1 MENNTSKKPN
11 YIELLEKAY
20 KEAVEGIKA
29 HGFTF
34 GETFHFSIP
43 NAEEELPIAS
53 KAIGIDLINTKLVQ
67 EVINYLKNNNRKHL
81 LLLGSVGTGK
91 TLLATKIIPL
101 LIFSNF
107 KKIFKIYKACD
118 LSDNLSDAK
127 KYPFIVVD
135 DFGTESTAVNFG
147 NKIEALSEWVDSLE
161 GRACL
166 AIATTNLD
174 ANQIKQRYGVRTY
187 DRLRGLFK
195 VIQVNEKSL
204 RG

>member
-1 MENNTSKKPN
+1 MENNTKKKPN

-34 GETFHFSIP
+34 GETFNFSIP

-67 EVINYLKNNNRKHL
+67 EVILYLKNNNRKHL

-107 KKIFKIYKACD
+107 KKIFKVYKATD
-118 LSDNLSDAK
+118 LSEELDDAK
-127 KYPFIVVD
+127 KYSYVVID
-135 DFGTESTAVNFG
+135 DFGTESTAVKFG

-161 GRACL
+161 NRACL